1 MLDCLFGNDDVTM
14 SMKMTRRTTK
24 MMRMKRTMK
33 MRSMKAILDRL
44 VYLSK
49 IDLTF
54 SLLLSSLLAFV
65 PIPL

>member
-14 SMKMTRRTTK
+14 SMKMTKRTMK
-24 MMRMKRTMK
+24 MMKKKTMK

-49 IDLTF
+49 IDLT
-54 SLLLSSLLAFV
+54 SSLLSSLLAFV

>member
-14 SMKMTRRTTK
+14 SMKMTKKTMK

-33 MRSMKAILDRL
+33 MRSKKAILDRL

-54 SLLLSSLLAFV
+54 SLLSSLLAFV